1 MGTDFEVLAVG
12 STRELMFARK
22 FAKDIIELSKTVE
35 FPQEALNLIIQ
46 VEQSYRELH
55 DDDLDRQEYTMYIT
69 ESQKLRMFLILHD
82 LSKTNLVAQE
92 LLTEI
97 INQQD
102 FPKTEDIFRKVVQP
116 DIDPGILYKPNK
128 MF

>member
-46 VEQSYRELH
+46 VEQCYRELH
-55 DDDLDRQEYTMYIT
+55 DDDLDR
-69 ESQKLRMFLILHD
+69 
-82 LSKTNLVAQE
+82 
-92 LLTEI
+92 
-97 INQQD
+97 
-102 FPKTEDIFRKVVQP
+102 
-116 DIDPGILYKPNK
+116 
-128 MF
+128 

>member
-1 MGTDFEVLAVG
+1 
-12 STRELMFARK
+12 
-22 FAKDIIELSKTVE
+22 
-35 FPQEALNLIIQ
+35 
-46 VEQSYRELH
+46 
-55 DDDLDRQEYTMYIT
+55 MYIT